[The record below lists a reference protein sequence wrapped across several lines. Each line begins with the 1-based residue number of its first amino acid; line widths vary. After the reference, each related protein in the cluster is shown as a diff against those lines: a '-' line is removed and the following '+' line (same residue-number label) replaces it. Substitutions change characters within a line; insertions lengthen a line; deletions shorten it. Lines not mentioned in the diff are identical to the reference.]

1 VKVLVLCL
9 VILFGFL
16 QYKLWIAE
24 GKIQD
29 LWSLEQRIETLKTE
43 NKLLSDR
50 NSKLEAEVNNLKQ
63 GLDVVEEKAR
73 QDLGLVG
80 KDETFFQYIED

>member
-1 VKVLVLCL
+1 MKVLVVCL

-16 QYKLWIAE
+16 QYKLWVSE
-24 GKIQD
+24 GKVQD

-43 NKLLSDR
+43 NKRLSER

>member
-1 VKVLVLCL
+1 MKTLVVFL
-9 VILFGFL
+9 VIIFGFL

-24 GKIQD
+24 GKVQD
-29 LWSLEQRIETLKTE
+29 LWSLEQRIETLKSE
-43 NKLLSDR
+43 NKTLSQR
-50 NSKLEAEVNNLKQ
+50 NSELGAEVSNLKQ

-73 QDLGLVG
+73 QDLGLIG